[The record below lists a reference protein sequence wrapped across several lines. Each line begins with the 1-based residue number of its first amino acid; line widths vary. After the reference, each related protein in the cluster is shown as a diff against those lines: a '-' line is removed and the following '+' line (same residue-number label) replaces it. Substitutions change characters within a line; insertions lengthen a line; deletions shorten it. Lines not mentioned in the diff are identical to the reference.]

1 MANAFKQK
9 QDQNMTKAQNATG
22 GDFTLTF
29 AANGGNASNVT
40 IGSVTTTSNAA
51 LSGGETTV
59 RFNLTITLGMPPP
72 AYGPN
77 VYLLYDGSLA
87 MGELVWKDGKQWLRS
102 FNPVGMTPLEIAA
115 SKIHGWASAG
125 PRRGLFV

>member
-29 AANGGNASNVT
+29 A
-40 IGSVTTTSNAA
+40 
-51 LSGGETTV
+51 
-59 RFNLTITLGMPPP
+59 LGMPPP